1 VILIATLTATLFAA
15 PPAPAA
21 VPSLAGGWTLNK
33 DASDQPPDRADR
45 DQGDQRGGSGGGSGG
60 YGGRRGGGFGG
71 RRGGGGFGRGGGGGS
86 MMDPADAA
94 RMREAMRDIMTAP
107 DHLVV
112 TQTDSMVVFTSAD
125 GRTTRLAPDGKK
137 VKDDSTKIERK
148 TKWDGDKLVTEIS
161 GIGRGKVTETY
172 ALDAEHHQL
181 RRTLVMEGRGGQP
194 RTTTFVYDIDRD
206 ER

>member
-1 VILIATLTATLFAA
+1 M
-15 PPAPAA
+15 
-21 VPSLAGGWTLNK
+21 PSLVGGWTLNK
-33 DASDQPPDRADR
+33 DASDQPGDRADR
-45 DQGDQRGGSGGGSGG
+45 DQGDQPQRGGSGGYGG
-60 YGGRRGGGFGG
+60 YGGRRGGGGFGG
-71 RRGGGGFGRGGGGGS
+71 RHGGGGGFGRGGGGSG
-86 MMDPADAA
+86 MDPAEAA
-94 RMREAMRDIMTAP
+94 RIREAMRDIMTAP

-112 TQTDSMVVFTSAD
+112 TQTDSMLVFTAPD

-161 GIGRGKVTETY
+161 GIGRGKLTETY

-194 RTTTFVYDIDRD
+194 RTTTFVYDVDQPAPK
-206 ER
+206 